1 MNYLE
6 EEQPLVYRQLSNMIK
21 KGHVPHALIFYGDSS
36 SSKKE
41 MAKYFIKLIYAK
53 WLNVSLEESY
63 MSKKIDEETSLNV
76 FWIKKDKKTVT
87 SVDVVR
93 EYVYESNQTSL
104 EEGPRFFI
112 FEDAD
117 SLNINASNALLK
129 FVEEPIDDVYIIFI
143 IENLNNLLDTIIS
156 RCQLINF
163 RPLNINALHEK
174 LRGEY
179 PEYILNPILEYTQKE
194 ERVREIIRD
203 EEMMSIYNLVIDM
216 FSEKYELNDSI
227 ILILNEE
234 YSLLND
240 DVKQDFFISLM
251 IIYLRDILN
260 IFIGNDDIKFISEKD
275 RIIALASYYTK
286 EKISTYIKD
295 LLEIKRNVNNSRAIN
310 LHLHLDTILLKM
322 EMGIKR

>member
-76 FWIKKDKKTVT
+76 FWIKKDNKTVT

-93 EYVYESNQTSL
+93 EYIYESNQTSL

-129 FVEEPIDDVYIIFI
+129 FVEEPIDDV
-143 IENLNNLLDTIIS
+143 
-156 RCQLINF
+156 
-163 RPLNINALHEK
+163 
-174 LRGEY
+174 
-179 PEYILNPILEYTQKE
+179 
-194 ERVREIIRD
+194 
-203 EEMMSIYNLVIDM
+203 SI
-216 FSEKYELNDSI
+216 
-227 ILILNEE
+227 
-234 YSLLND
+234 
-240 DVKQDFFISLM
+240 
-251 IIYLRDILN
+251 
-260 IFIGNDDIKFISEKD
+260 G
-275 RIIALASYYTK
+275 
-286 EKISTYIKD
+286 
-295 LLEIKRNVNNSRAIN
+295 
-310 LHLHLDTILLKM
+310 M
-322 EMGIKR
+322 EMFTKFLQP